1 MGGGLK
7 MSIHSLFTSKFSDMK
22 RISIAIALLF
32 AGLFAWAQGVPPGI
46 NYQAVARD
54 AKGAALVDHAISLKI
69 SLLAG
74 EASGKVVYEEIH
86 SLRTNEL
93 GLFSLV
99 IGQGAAAGGDFSR
112 VPWSEHQIWMEIALD
127 ETGGD
132 LFHTVSATQL
142 MAVPY
147 AFHAGSAGTVYY
159 EQEEAEKLRCSAT
172 GIPFW
177 GNRGNFN
184 VNDTCHFIGTT
195 VPVDF
200 IFKTDNIE
208 RMRITKDGDLIIL
221 SRVTFEENVQFNGD
235 SVIVTNDLFVG
246 GSTDIGEDLS
256 VGGSADIGE
265 DLSVGGN
272 GSIAGDLAVD
282 GDGRFTN
289 IFVSNNAEI
298 GNDLN
303 VERDGRIGRD
313 LAVERNTLLDG
324 TLTVNNRSG
333 LNGQVTI
340 NANVGGGDANYN
352 AYPLRVEGSAQG
364 IAVKVNAGTPNSN
377 NNFITFFDSGNT
389 ARGRIEGQT
398 AGDVASS
405 PEFIFETS
413 ILTAEVIAA
422 GVNIGLAALPNACA
436 GVGVVACPPEP
447 SVVAIAIA
455 EEILAI
461 ANLAAYEAFAFANL
475 GVTYQ
480 SGSADYAEWLERQ
493 NPAEAMSP
501 GDIVGVSGGK
511 IGKRTAGVSQYL
523 VISTNPAVLG
533 NMPADGDADRF
544 EKVAFMGQIPVKVR
558 GQVNVGDYILPS
570 GLNDGTGIAVA
581 PGNLTPKQYS
591 QIVGVAWS
599 AAPAGNKL
607 AFVNMAI
614 GLNTN
619 DVARVV
625 EEQQNR
631 IESLEKEMAAVKN
644 DFAALIR
651 RLDALESGSRVQP
664 VEPQPNHAEYI
675 AASVPANLD
684 AALIEEAILLLE
696 DTYRA
701 KGLDVENHAGLKK
714 LFRDADYRKD
724 IIRSVQENY
733 AATRSNILLMEARRN

>member
-1 MGGGLK
+1 MKKHLLLTLAF
-7 MSIHSLFTSKFSDMK
+7 LFP
-22 RISIAIALLF
+22 ALLAF
-32 AGLFAWAQGVPPGI
+32 SQGIPPGI
-46 NYQAVARD
+46 NYQAAARD
-54 AKGAALVDHAISLKI
+54 GKGAALANQTISLKVA
-69 SLLAG
+69 LRAG
-74 EASGKVVYEEIH
+74 DAQGKTVFEETH
-86 SLRTNEL
+86 RLRTNEL
-93 GLFSLV
+93 GLFNLV
-99 IGQGAAAGGDFSR
+99 IGQGQTTSGDFTR
-112 VPWSEHQIWMEIALD
+112 VPWSEHQIWMELALD
-127 ETGGD
+127 ESGGD
-132 LFHTVSATQL
+132 AYVPLAATQL

-147 AFHAGSAGTVYY
+147 AFHAGTAESIAWPPV
-159 EQEEAEKLRCSAT
+159 EEEVKRRCPST

-177 GNRGNFN
+177 TNLGNFN
-184 VNDTCHFIGTT
+184 VTEDCHFIGTT

-200 IFKTDNIE
+200 IFKTNNVE
-208 RMRITKDGDLIIL
+208 RMRITKDGELIIL
-221 SRVTFEENVQFNGD
+221 ATVTFEDNVTFNGD

-246 GSTDIGEDLS
+246 GNANIGQNLD
-256 VGGSADIGE
+256 
-265 DLSVGGN
+265 VGGN

-282 GDGRFTN
+282 GDGYFTN

-298 GNDLN
+298 ANDLD

-324 TLTVNNRSG
+324 TLTVNNRTG

-340 NANVGGGDANYN
+340 SANVGGGDANYN

-398 AGDVASS
+398 AADLASS
-405 PEFIFETS
+405 PEFIFQTS

-422 GVNIGLAALPNACA
+422 GVNIGLSLLPNACA
-436 GVGVVACPPEP
+436 GLGVVACPPEP

-461 ANLAAYEAFAFANL
+461 ANLAAYQAFAFANL

-493 NPAEAMSP
+493 NLAEIMSP
-501 GDIVGVSGGK
+501 GDIVGVTGGK
-511 IGKRTAGVSQYL
+511 ISRSTAGVSQYL

-533 NMPADGDADRF
+533 NMPADGDVSRF
-544 EKVAFMGQIPVKVR
+544 EKVAFMGQVPVKVR

-581 PGNLTPKQYS
+581 PRSLTPKQYR

-599 AAPAGNKL
+599 AAPAGSKL

-619 DVARVV
+619 DMARLV

-631 IESLEKEMAAVKN
+631 IESLEKEVAALKN
-644 DFAALIR
+644 DFAAFSR
-651 RLDALESGSRVQP
+651 RLDALESGNPVQAA
-664 VEPQPNHAEYI
+664 VEPQPEHLEYI
-675 AASVPANLD
+675 ETGMPATLD
-684 AALIEEAILLLE
+684 AARIEEAILLLE

-701 KGLDVENHAGLKK
+701 KGINVDNHAGLKQ
-714 LFRDADYRKD
+714 LFHDAGYRQD
-724 IIRSVQENY
+724 IIRKVEENY
-733 AATRSNILLMEARRN
+733 AVSRTNILKMEARRN

>member
-1 MGGGLK
+1 MKRLFITIC
-7 MSIHSLFTSKFSDMK
+7 MLFT
-22 RISIAIALLF
+22 
-32 AGLFAWAQGVPPGI
+32 GLFAYAQGVPPGI

-54 AKGAALVDHAISLKI
+54 AKGAPLVNHAIALKI

-74 EASGKVVYEEIH
+74 DASGKSAYEEIH
-86 SLRTNEL
+86 RLTTNEL

-99 IGQGAAAGGDFSR
+99 IGQGAAAKGDFTR

-159 EQEEAEKLRCSAT
+159 EQEDAEKLRCSAT

-200 IFKTDNIE
+200 IFKTDNME

-235 SVIVTNDLFVG
+235 SVIVANDLFVG
-246 GSTDIGEDLS
+246 GSTDIGEDL
-256 VGGSADIGE
+256 G
-265 DLSVGGN
+265 VGGN
-272 GSIAGDLAVD
+272 GSIAGDLTVD

-298 GNDLN
+298 GNDLT
-303 VERDGRIGRD
+303 VERDASISRD

-340 NANVGGGDANYN
+340 NANVAGGDASYN

-364 IAVKVNAGTPNSN
+364 IAVKVNAGTPDNS

-398 AGDVASS
+398 AGEVAST

-413 ILTAEVIAA
+413 ILTAEVVAA
-422 GVNIGLAALPNACA
+422 GVNIGLSALPNACA
-436 GVGVVACPPEP
+436 GVGAVACPPEP

-461 ANLAAYEAFAFANL
+461 ANLAAYEAFAFTNL

-493 NPAEAMSP
+493 NLDEGMSP
-501 GDIVGVSGGK
+501 GDIVGVNGGK
-511 IGKRTAGVSQYL
+511 ISKRTVGASQFL

-533 NMPADGDADRF
+533 NMPADGEADRF
-544 EKVAFMGQIPVKVR
+544 EKVAFMGQIPVKMR
-558 GQVNVGDYILPS
+558 GPVNVGDYILPS

-599 AAPAGNKL
+599 AAPAGSKL

-619 DVARVV
+619 DMARLV

-631 IESLEKEMAAVKN
+631 IESLEKEVSAVKS
-644 DFAALIR
+644 DFAALSR
-651 RLDALESGSRVQP
+651 RLDALESGRPVQP
-664 VEPQPNHAEYI
+664 TVAPQPKQAEYI
-675 AASVPANLD
+675 AASVPATLD
-684 AALIEEAILLLE
+684 AAQIEEAILLLE

-701 KGLDVENHAGLKK
+701 KGLDVESHAGLKK
-714 LFRDADYRKD
+714 LFRDADYRQD
-724 IIRSVQENY
+724 IIRGVQGNY
-733 AATRSNILLMEARRN
+733 AATRSNILHLEARRN